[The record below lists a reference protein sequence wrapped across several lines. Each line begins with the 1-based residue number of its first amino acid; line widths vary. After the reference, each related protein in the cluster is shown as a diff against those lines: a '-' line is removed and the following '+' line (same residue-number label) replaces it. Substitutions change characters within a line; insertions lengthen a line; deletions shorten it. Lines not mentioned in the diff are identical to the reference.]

1 MGKIAFI
8 FPGQGA
14 QYPGMA
20 EDFCAQR
27 QESRLVLDLAEQV
40 SGLDMK
46 KLLFD
51 REDQRL
57 NETAYT
63 QIALLTAELAI
74 AEAVKACGVRPDIT
88 AGLSLGE
95 YAALVTAGVFSM
107 ADALRIVRKRGIFM
121 QEAVPTGGAMAA
133 VLGLDGAVIADIC
146 EKTPG
151 IVSIANDNC
160 PGQIVITGEAAAVEA
175 ACEALKAAGAKRCIP
190 LKVSGPFHGKLMEP
204 AGEQLEQE
212 LLQAQVGEI
221 QLPFVSNVTADFV
234 TDKDE
239 IRGLLKRQISSSVRW
254 RQSMERIIADGA
266 DLFLELGPGKTLSG
280 FLRKI
285 DRNVKVLNVET
296 IQDLEKLTEVREWN
310 RK

>member
-1 MGKIAFI
+1 M
-8 FPGQGA
+8 
-14 QYPGMA
+14 
-20 EDFCAQR
+20 
-27 QESRLVLDLAEQV
+27 
-40 SGLDMK
+40 
-46 KLLFD
+46 
-51 REDQRL
+51 
-57 NETAYT
+57 
-63 QIALLTAELAI
+63 TAELAI
-74 AEAVKACGVRPDIT
+74 AEAVKACGVRPDMT

-160 PGQIVITGEAAAVEA
+160 PGQIVITGETAAVEA

>member
-1 MGKIAFI
+1 M
-8 FPGQGA
+8 Q
-14 QYPGMA
+14 
-20 EDFCAQR
+20 
-27 QESRLVLDLAEQV
+27 SRLVLDLAEQV

-74 AEAVKACGVRPDIT
+74 AEAVKACGVRPDMT

-133 VLGLDGAVIADIC
+133 ILGLDGAVIADIC

-160 PGQIVITGEAAAVEA
+160 PGQIVITGETAAVEA
-175 ACEALKAAGAKRCIP
+175 ACEALKAAGAETVHP
-190 LKVSGPFHGKLMEP
+190 LKSQRPLPRQTHGTGGRT
-204 AGEQLEQE
+204 AGEGAFAGTGGRDTAPLCQQCDGRLCHGQRRNQRAFE
-212 LLQAQVGEI
+212 A
-221 QLPFVSNVTADFV
+221 ADFFFRALAA
-234 TDKDE
+234 E
-239 IRGLLKRQISSSVRW
+239 H
-254 RQSMERIIADGA
+254 GA
-266 DLFLELGPGKTLSG
+266 DNRRRCRPVSRTGAGKTLSG

>member
-74 AEAVKACGVRPDIT
+74 AEAVKACGVRPDMT

-160 PGQIVITGEAAAVEA
+160 PGQIVITGETAVSYTH
-175 ACEALKAAGAKRCIP
+175 LT
-190 LKVSGPFHGKLMEP
+190 
-204 AGEQLEQE
+204 
-212 LLQAQVGEI
+212 
-221 QLPFVSNVTADFV
+221 LPT
-234 TDKDE
+234 
-239 IRGLLKRQISSSVRW
+239 
-254 RQSMERIIADGA
+254 IA
-266 DLFLELGPGKTLSG
+266 
-280 FLRKI
+280 
-285 DRNVKVLNVET
+285 
-296 IQDLEKLTEVREWN
+296 
-310 RK
+310 

>member
-1 MGKIAFI
+1 M
-8 FPGQGA
+8 
-14 QYPGMA
+14 
-20 EDFCAQR
+20 
-27 QESRLVLDLAEQV
+27 LDLAEQV

-74 AEAVKACGVRPDIT
+74 AEAVKACGVRPDMT

-107 ADALRIVRKRGIFM
+107 ADALAHRA
-121 QEAVPTGGAMAA
+121 ETGDFHAGGSAHRRRHGCGT
-133 VLGLDGAVIADIC
+133 GLDGAVIADIC

>member
-1 MGKIAFI
+1 MPSTREWQKIS
-8 FPGQGA
+8 G
-14 QYPGMA
+14 
-20 EDFCAQR
+20 AQR

-74 AEAVKACGVRPDIT
+74 AEAVKACGVRPDMT

-234 TDKDE
+234 MDKDE

>member
-20 EDFCAQR
+20 EDFCRQR
-27 QESRLVLDLAEQV
+27 QESRRVLDLAEQI

-46 KLLFD
+46 ALLFD

-57 NETAYT
+57 NQTAYT

-74 AEAVKACGVRPDIT
+74 AEAVKACGIRPDMT

-107 ADALRIVRKRGIFM
+107 EDALRIVRKRGIFM

-160 PGQIVITGEAAAVEA
+160 PGQIVITGEAAAVEK
-175 ACEALKAAGAKRCIP
+175 ACETLKTVGAKRCIP

-204 AGEQLEQE
+204 AGEKLEQV
-212 LLQAQVGEI
+212 LLKASVGDI
-221 QLPFVSNVTADFV
+221 RIPFVSNVTAAFV
-234 TDKDE
+234 TDKSQV
-239 IRGLLKRQISSSVRW
+239 RGLLKRQISSSVLW
-254 RQSMERIIADGA
+254 RQSIEQMRTAGA

-285 DRNVKVLNVET
+285 DRSVKVINIET
-296 IQDLEKLTEVREWN
+296 IQDLEKLKEVREWN

>member
-1 MGKIAFI
+1 MSKTAILFA
-8 FPGQGA
+8 GQGA
-14 QYPGMA
+14 QKTGMGASLYENSSAAKKIFDSAESIMPGIKSLCF
-20 EDFCAQR
+20 E
-27 QESRLVLDLAEQV
+27 
-40 SGLDMK
+40 G
-46 KLLFD
+46 
-51 REDQRL
+51 DQ
-57 NETAYT
+57 
-63 QIALLTAELAI
+63 AELNKTINTQPCVYTADC
-74 AEAVKACGVRPDIT
+74 AAFAAVAQAGVDFDCV
-88 AGLSLGE
+88 AGFSLGE

-266 DLFLELGPGKTLSG
+266 DLFLELGPGKTL
-280 FLRKI
+280 
-285 DRNVKVLNVET
+285 
-296 IQDLEKLTEVREWN
+296 EVREWN